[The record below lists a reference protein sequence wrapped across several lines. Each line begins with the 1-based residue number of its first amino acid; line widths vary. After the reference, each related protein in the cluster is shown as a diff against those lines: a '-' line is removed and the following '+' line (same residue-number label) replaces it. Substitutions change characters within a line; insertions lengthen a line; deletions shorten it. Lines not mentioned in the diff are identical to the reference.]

1 LFQIK
6 TSDGYYLNRNIE
18 NGYPE
23 PFWTTDPY
31 SYVTISV
38 GKTNSANISTRD
50 YSLLLPPV
58 PNNCTIDV
66 IICRPIALIISETT
80 LAEVKSI
87 QITYDVIKKTGQVG
101 EFHTVTRGTPPSSI
115 TKENQKVF
123 NGDSQN
129 IFVGTIYKNDKFT
142 PTTQWTRKNRFE
154 TKPLLL
160 ISAEDDL
167 RIQSAPV
174 KLFSG
179 DIYGQIP
186 YLSVISINN
195 VFGLFMFIEYSYD
208 IKENILSGKMMQM
221 YNNELGDILYNFS
234 YDYGNNTIKPT
245 IV

>member
-1 LFQIK
+1 M
-6 TSDGYYLNRNIE
+6 
-18 NGYPE
+18 
-23 PFWTTDPY
+23 
-31 SYVTISV
+31 
-38 GKTNSANISTRD
+38 
-50 YSLLLPPV
+50 
-58 PNNCTIDV
+58 
-66 IICRPIALIISETT
+66 
-80 LAEVKSI
+80 
-87 QITYDVIKKTGQVG
+87 
-101 EFHTVTRGTPPSSI
+101 
-115 TKENQKVF
+115 
-123 NGDSQN
+123 
-129 IFVGTIYKNDKFT
+129 
-142 PTTQWTRKNRFE
+142 
-154 TKPLLL
+154 